1 MRKLDGS
8 VGNNGTAGVRI
19 ETLTAK
25 RKRLIDK
32 AYNLE
37 QEILFIE
44 PQLWNIVREIQ
55 DLNPTKKELND
66 GVQDLIDCYGR

>member
-19 ETLTAK
+19 ETAVQK

-32 AYNLE
+32 AYDLDLE
-37 QEILFIE
+37 IFFIE
-44 PQLWNIVREIQ
+44 TQVCNMVKEIQ
-55 DLNPTKKELND
+55 DLKPTKKELND